1 MEIIKKEFLSLQDK
15 EVLLQLW
22 NNEYPEKLN
31 YQTIDE
37 FDVYLDALTEKQH
50 YFLINDE
57 GKTKGW
63 AFTFLRDGED
73 WFAIIL
79 DKEIQGTGKGSLL
92 MNELKKNK
100 DNLNGWVIDHENDMK
115 QNKEFYKSP
124 LLFYVKN
131 GFTICDETRIEN
143 QKMSGVKI
151 NWNIQ
156 NK

>member
-1 MEIIKKEFLSLQDK
+1 MKIIKKDFLSLQDK
-15 EVLLQLW
+15 EFLLELW

-31 YQTIDE
+31 YQTINE
-37 FDVYLDALTEKQH
+37 FDVYLDALTKKQH

-57 GKTKGW
+57 GKIQGW
-63 AFTFLRDGED
+63 AFTFLRDNED

-79 DKEIQGTGKGSLL
+79 DKEIHGKGKGSLL

-100 DNLNGWVIDHENDMK
+100 ENLNGWVIDHENDVK
-115 QNKEFYKSP
+115 QNKELYKSP
-124 LLFYVKN
+124 LLFYIKN
-131 GFTICDETRIEN
+131 GFTICAETRIEN

-151 NWNIQ
+151 NWNIK

>member
-15 EVLLQLW
+15 EALLQLW

-37 FDVYLDALTEKQH
+37 FDVYLNALTEKQH

-57 GKTKGW
+57 NKIKGW
-63 AFTFLRDGED
+63 AFTFLRENKT

-79 DKEIQGTGKGSLL
+79 NKDIQGTGKGSLL

-100 DNLNGWVIDHENDMK
+100 SDLNGWVVDHENDIK
-115 QNKEFYKSP
+115 KNKEFYKSP
-124 LLFYVKN
+124 MLFYIKN
-131 GFTICDETRIEN
+131 GFTICEEIRIEN

-151 NWNIQ
+151 NWNIK